1 MPQQMKKPSEMQ
13 KTWVWPLDQEEPLE
27 EEITTYSSILAWR
40 IPWLEEHGGY
50 SPKGHKDLDMMT
62 EDNHDATMLQTSLLL
77 HLLSLLLWDSKY
89 VMLDD
94 FTVFYVPNVL
104 CSVLLHNKSPQNSVA
119 CLGRQPF
126 SLLVMLCS
134 SRQFWW
140 CLRSLNVHIIIW
152 WLEWGWMVSFKYLTV
167 CVNCW
172 LVGLWSLSWNTSPL
186 HVTSHPPVG

>member
-1 MPQQMKKPSEMQ
+1 MGLTLRSGRAPGGRNNNPFQ
-13 KTWVWPLDQEEPLE
+13 
-27 EEITTYSSILAWR
+27 YSCLKNPMAGGAWGVQPKGSQR
-40 IPWLEEHGGY
+40 PGRDDWGQSRCNDASNIVSIPWF
-50 SPKGHKDLDMMT
+50 
-62 EDNHDATMLQTSLLL
+62 LQTLLL
-77 HLLSLLLWDSKY
+77 LRLLSLLWDSKY

-94 FTVFYVPNVL
+94 FTVFYVPNLL

-126 SLLVMLCS
+126 SLLVMLGS

-140 CLRSLNVHIIIW
+140 CLWSLNVHIIIW
-152 WLEWGWMVSFKYLTV
+152 WLEWGWMVSFKYLMV

-172 LVGLWSLSWNTSPL
+172 LVGLWSLSWNSSSPL